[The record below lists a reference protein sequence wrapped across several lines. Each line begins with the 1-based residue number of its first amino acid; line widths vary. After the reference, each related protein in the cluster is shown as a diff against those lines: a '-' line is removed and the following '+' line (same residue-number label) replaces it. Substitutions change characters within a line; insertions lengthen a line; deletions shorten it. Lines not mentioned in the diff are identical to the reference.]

1 MKYEQV
7 ERKMPVSLKESILRQ
22 PWCSALRTSGD
33 SLGEILTQPTHLA
46 ELYRQLSSD
55 EQRTLHLVMSTFGCL
70 PFTSERL
77 EKEAVLQMA
86 GAQVSLG
93 LWGLR
98 RYGVI
103 VAFRKS
109 WGEQLYTLPEDA
121 FSGWQSLIFPTAWP
135 AGQNELDE
143 LSDLDLSDRMA
154 DMDEGVPSNPRG
166 LAQQL
171 FHCMVSC
178 SRQSELSLTNKGTLH
193 KKQLQKI
200 IEHVSLPPRIL
211 TQSGLTYAFMD
222 MYDEPAALMLELG
235 MRMGFLYKNEVGNR
249 FLFHHRNFER
259 WLQSSYEHQQTQLY
273 RIWRQALIPAPVW
286 LEHGISFMDKATDLH
301 WYSFSEL
308 MQAVLS
314 CCSIGLKPI
323 DEVALRQE
331 LMAVWIRPLFTFRFV
346 ELAED
351 QEGEL
356 WFRWLIKPRLITG
369 EGSDFHI
376 ERTLQTEPSL
386 YVQPDFEVLLPPN
399 ASLRL
404 EWEVAAF
411 ADLQNAD
418 LVRTYRLTKESFG
431 RALDH
436 GLRASNVIQVLRDHA
451 YYDVPEQV
459 IITLQQWE
467 EQKDKL
473 YLTDV
478 TLLRCQTNEVAE
490 ALLRNEKCRNLLG
503 ERLGET
509 NFIIS
514 HAHIKHLT
522 KCLEAMG
529 FHPNQ
534 STIPNLWSDE
544 ELEIPSWN
552 ELQLG
557 LCYSKDTIQLYEI
570 DPYLPRREDLYPDM
584 QQIPMSWIK
593 ELRDYHA
600 STRKDMIRKAI
611 EWKSVLQLRKEGRD
625 CFIIPRMLRE
635 DRTGWIL
642 EGWEEYEEIAWTSE
656 DWKEM
661 KLILPGINDGSV
673 REKEETLGEL

>member
-1 MKYEQV
+1 
-7 ERKMPVSLKESILRQ
+7 MPVSLKESILRQ
-22 PWCSALRTSGD
+22 PWCSALRTSGE
-33 SLGEILTQPTHLA
+33 SLGEILTLPTHLA
-46 ELYRQLSSD
+46 ELYRELSSD
-55 EQRTLHLVMSTFGCL
+55 ERRTLRLVMSTFGCL

-86 GAQVSLG
+86 GSQVSLG

-109 WGEQLYTLPEDA
+109 WGEQLYSLPEDA
-121 FSGWQSLIFPTAWP
+121 FAGWQSLVFPSSWP
-135 AGQNELDE
+135 PKQSALERV
-143 LSDLDLSDRMA
+143 SDLSDRIA
-154 DMDEGVPSNPRG
+154 DMDEGVLSNPRG

-178 SRQSELSLTNKGTLH
+178 SRQPELSLTNKGTLH

-200 IEHVSLPPRIL
+200 TEHVSLPARIL
-211 TQSGLTYAFMD
+211 TQSGLTYAFTD
-222 MYDEPAALMLELG
+222 VYDEPAALMLELG
-235 MRMGFLYKNEVGNR
+235 MRMGFLYKNEAGNR
-249 FLFHHRNFER
+249 FLFHHRHFER
-259 WLQSSYEHQQTQLY
+259 WLQSSYEHQQAQLY

-286 LEHGISFMDKATDLH
+286 LEHGLAFMERATILQ
-301 WYSFSEL
+301 WYSLSEL
-308 MQAVLS
+308 LQAILS
-314 CCSIGLKPI
+314 CCSSAHKLM
-323 DEVALRQE
+323 DEEALCQE
-331 LMAVWIRPLFTFRFV
+331 LMATWIKPLSTFRFV

-351 QEGEL
+351 QEGQL
-356 WFRWLIKPRLITG
+356 WFRWLITPRLRIG
-369 EGSDFHI
+369 ASPDSHI
-376 ERTLQTEPSL
+376 ELSPRIAPSL
-386 YVQPDFEVLLPPN
+386 YVQPDFEVLLPPD
-399 ASLRL
+399 ASLSL
-404 EWEVAAF
+404 EWGVAAF
-411 ADLQNAD
+411 ADLQNSD
-418 LVRTYRLTKESFG
+418 LVRTYRLTKESFR

-436 GLRASNVIQVLRDHA
+436 GLRSPDVIRILRDHA
-451 YYDVPEQV
+451 YYEVPEQV

-473 YLTDV
+473 YLADV
-478 TLLRCQTNEVAE
+478 TLLRCQSNEVAE
-490 ALLRNEKCRNLLG
+490 ALLRNEKCRIMLG
-503 ERLGET
+503 ERIGVT

-514 HAHIKHLT
+514 RVHVKHLT

-529 FHPNQ
+529 FHPNP
-534 STIPNLWSDE
+534 SLIPNLSNDE
-544 ELEIPSWN
+544 EQELPSWTDSA
-552 ELQLG
+552 LG

-570 DPYLPRREDLYPDM
+570 DPYLPQREDLYPDM

-625 CFIIPRMLRE
+625 CFIIPRLLRE

>member
-1 MKYEQV
+1 MKYEHV
-7 ERKMPVSLKESILRQ
+7 ERKMPGSLKESILRQ
-22 PWCSALRTSGD
+22 PWCSALRTLGD
-33 SLGEILTQPTHLA
+33 SLEEILTPPTHLA
-46 ELYRQLSSD
+46 ELYRELTSD
-55 EQRTLHLVMSTFGCL
+55 EKSTLRLVMSTFGCL

-77 EKEAVLQMA
+77 AKEAVLQMA

-98 RYGVI
+98 RYGII

-121 FSGWQSLIFPTAWP
+121 FAGWQSLLFPILWP
-135 AGQNELDE
+135 PEQ
-143 LSDLDLSDRMA
+143 SDLEELRDLSDCIA
-154 DMDEGVPSNPRG
+154 DMEEDSVPSNPRG

-200 IEHVSLPPRIL
+200 TEHVRLPARIL
-211 TQSGLTYAFMD
+211 TQSGLTYAFTD
-222 MYDEPAALMLELG
+222 VYDEPAALMLELG
-235 MRMGFLYKNEVGNR
+235 MRMGFLYKNETGNR
-249 FLFHHRNFER
+249 FLFHHRRFER
-259 WLQSSYEHQQTQLY
+259 WLQSSYEYQQAQLY

-286 LEHGISFMDKATDLH
+286 LEHGIACMERATVLQ
-301 WYSFSEL
+301 WYSVSEL
-308 MQAVLS
+308 LQAILTY
-314 CCSIGLKPI
+314 CSITHKPVD
-323 DEVALRQE
+323 DEALRQE
-331 LMAVWIRPLFTFRFV
+331 LMIAWIKPLSTFRFV

-351 QEGEL
+351 QEGQR
-356 WFRWLIKPRLITG
+356 WFRWLITPRLSIG
-369 EGSDFHI
+369 EGPDSLLEQSHRND
-376 ERTLQTEPSL
+376 PSL

-404 EWEVAAF
+404 EWGVAAF

-436 GLRASNVIQVLRDHA
+436 GLRSSDVIQVLRDHA
-451 YYDVPEQV
+451 YYEVPEGV
-459 IITLQQWE
+459 VITLQQWE

-478 TLLRCQTNEVAE
+478 TLLRCQSNEVAE
-490 ALLRNEKCRNLLG
+490 ALLRNEKCSNLLG

-509 NFIIS
+509 NFIVS
-514 HAHIKHLT
+514 REHVKHLT

-529 FHPNQ
+529 FHPNPNQ
-534 STIPNLWSDE
+534 IPNLLSDE
-544 ELEIPSWN
+544 EGEIPSWD
-552 ELQLG
+552 EPVLG

-570 DPYLPRREDLYPDM
+570 DPYLPQREELYPDM
-584 QQIPMSWIK
+584 QQIPVSWIK

-642 EGWEEYEEIAWTSE
+642 EGWEEYEEIAWTGE

>member
-1 MKYEQV
+1 MKYEHV
-7 ERKMPVSLKESILRQ
+7 ERKMPVSLKESIVRQ
-22 PWCSALRTSGD
+22 PWCSALRTSGE
-33 SLGEILTQPTHLA
+33 SLEEILTLPTHLA
-46 ELYRQLSSD
+46 KLYHQLSSD
-55 EQRTLHLVMSTFGCL
+55 EQRTLRLVMSTFGCL
-70 PFTSERL
+70 PFTGERL
-77 EKEAVLQMA
+77 EKEAVLQMS

-98 RYGVI
+98 RYGVV

-121 FSGWQSLIFPTAWP
+121 FAGWQSLVFPAVGLTE
-135 AGQNELDE
+135 QSNVDE
-143 LSDLDLSDRMA
+143 LSDLSDHIA
-154 DMDEGVPSNPRG
+154 EMDEGIPSNPRG

-178 SRQSELSLTNKGTLH
+178 SRQSELSLTSKGTLH

-200 IEHVSLPPRIL
+200 TEHVSLPARIL
-211 TQSGLTYAFMD
+211 TQSGLTYAFTD
-222 MYDEPAALMLELG
+222 VYDEPAALMLELG
-235 MRMGFLYKNEVGNR
+235 MRMGFLYKNETGNR
-249 FLFHHRNFER
+249 FLFHHRLFER
-259 WLQSSYEHQQTQLY
+259 WLQSSYEHQQAQLY

-286 LEHGISFMDKATDLH
+286 LEHGIAFMERATVLQ
-301 WYSFSEL
+301 WYSLSEL
-308 MQAVLS
+308 LQAVLS
-314 CCSIGLKPI
+314 CCSIGHKPM
-323 DEVALRQE
+323 DEETLRQE
-331 LMAVWIRPLFTFRFV
+331 LMTAWIRPLSTFRFV

-351 QEGEL
+351 QEGQL
-356 WFRWLIKPRLITG
+356 WFRWLITPRLSSG
-369 EGSDFHI
+369 ELPDSLSELALLTD
-376 ERTLQTEPSL
+376 PSL

-404 EWEVAAF
+404 EWGVAAF
-411 ADLQNAD
+411 ADLLNAD

-436 GLRASNVIQVLRDHA
+436 GLRSSDVFQVLRDHA
-451 YYDVPEQV
+451 YYEVPEQV

-467 EQKDKL
+467 EHKDKL

-490 ALLRNEKCRNLLG
+490 ALLRNDKCRNLLG
-503 ERLGET
+503 ERIGET

-514 HAHIKHLT
+514 RAHIKHLT

-534 STIPNLWSDE
+534 SAIPNVGSDE
-544 ELEIPSWN
+544 DQEIPLWN
-552 ELQLG
+552 EPQLG

-570 DPYLPRREDLYPDM
+570 DPYLPLREDLYPDM

-593 ELRDYHA
+593 ELRNYHA

-642 EGWEEYEEIAWTSE
+642 EGWEEYEEVAWTSE
-656 DWKEM
+656 DWNEM

>member
-1 MKYEQV
+1 MKYEQM
-7 ERKMPVSLKESILRQ
+7 ERKMPVSLKESIVRQ
-22 PWCSALRTSGD
+22 PWCAALHSSGKT
-33 SLGEILTQPTHLA
+33 LEEILTLPAHLA
-46 ELYRQLSSD
+46 ELYRELSSD
-55 EQRTLHLVMSTFGCL
+55 ERRTLRLVMSTFGCL
-70 PFTSERL
+70 PFTRERL

-103 VAFRKS
+103 VAFRKT

-121 FSGWQSLIFPTAWP
+121 FAGWQSLIFPAS
-135 AGQNELDE
+135 GVLKQYDLDE
-143 LSDLDLSDRMA
+143 LSDLSDRMME
-154 DMDEGVPSNPRG
+154 MDEGENTPSNPRG

-178 SRQSELSLTNKGTLH
+178 SRQPELPFTNKGTLH
-193 KKQLQKI
+193 KKQLQKVT
-200 IEHVSLPPRIL
+200 EHVSLPAKIL
-211 TQSGLTYAFMD
+211 TSSGLTYAFTD
-222 MYDEPAALMLELG
+222 VYDEPAALMLELG

-249 FLFHHRNFER
+249 FLFHHRHFES
-259 WLQSSYEHQQTQLY
+259 WLQCSYEHQQAQLY

-286 LEHGISFMDKATDLH
+286 LEHGIASMEKATVLQ
-301 WYSFSEL
+301 WYSLSEL
-308 MQAVLS
+308 VQAICT
-314 CCSIGLKPI
+314 CCSMGPKLM
-323 DEVALRQE
+323 DEEALGQE
-331 LMAVWIRPLFTFRFV
+331 LRAVWMRPLSIFRFI

-351 QEGEL
+351 QEGRS
-356 WFRWLIKPRLITG
+356 WFRWLIPPNLT
-369 EGSDFHI
+369 SDVSSF
-376 ERTLQTEPSL
+376 ELSLQSDPSL
-386 YVQPDFEVLLPPN
+386 YVQPDFDILLPPN

-404 EWEVAAF
+404 EWAIGAF
-411 ADLQNAD
+411 ADLQNVD
-418 LVRTYRLTKESFG
+418 LVRTYHLTKESFG

-436 GLRASNVIQVLRDHA
+436 GLRGSEVIQTLRDHA
-451 YYDVPEQV
+451 YYDVPEGV

-473 YLTDV
+473 ILTDV
-478 TLLRCQTNEVAE
+478 TLLRCQTSEVAE

-503 ERLGET
+503 ERLGES
-509 NFIIS
+509 NFIIPR
-514 HAHIKHLT
+514 AHVKHLT

-529 FHPNQ
+529 FHPNPRLA
-534 STIPNLWSDE
+534 SNPSSDE
-544 ELEIPSWN
+544 EQEMPSWSGPA
-552 ELQLG
+552 LS

-570 DPYLPRREDLYPDM
+570 DPYLPQREEDLYPDM
-584 QQIPMSWIK
+584 QQIPTSWIK
-593 ELRDYHA
+593 ELRDYHT

-642 EGWEEYEEIAWTSE
+642 EGWEEYEEIAWTSN

-673 REKEETLGEL
+673 REKEETLREL

>member
-1 MKYEQV
+1 MKYEHV
-7 ERKMPVSLKESILRQ
+7 ERKMPISLKESIVRQ
-22 PWCSALRTSGD
+22 PWCSALRTSGE
-33 SLGEILTQPTHLA
+33 SLEEILTLPTHLA
-46 ELYRQLSSD
+46 ELYLHLSSD
-55 EQRTLHLVMSTFGCL
+55 EKRTLRLVLSTFGCL
-70 PFTSERL
+70 PFTGERL
-77 EKEAVLQMA
+77 EKEAVLQMS

-121 FSGWQSLIFPTAWP
+121 FAGWQSLVFPAVRLTE
-135 AGQNELDE
+135 QSNVDV
-143 LSDLDLSDRMA
+143 LSDLSDHMA

-171 FHCMVSC
+171 FHCMVNC
-178 SRQSELSLTNKGTLH
+178 SRQSELSLTSKGTLH

-200 IEHVSLPPRIL
+200 TEHVSLPARIV
-211 TQSGLTYAFMD
+211 TQSGLTYAFTD
-222 MYDEPAALMLELG
+222 VYDEPAALMLELG
-235 MRMGFLYKNEVGNR
+235 MRMGFLYKNEAGNR
-249 FLFHHRNFER
+249 FLFHHRHFKR
-259 WLQSSYEHQQTQLY
+259 WIQSSYEHQQAQLY

-286 LEHGISFMDKATDLH
+286 LEHGIAFMERATVLQ
-301 WYSFSEL
+301 WYSLSEL
-308 MQAVLS
+308 LQAVRS
-314 CCSIGLKPI
+314 CYSIGHKPM
-323 DEVALRQE
+323 DEETLRQE
-331 LMAVWIRPLFTFRFV
+331 LMTAWIRPLSTFRFV
-346 ELAED
+346 ELAEN
-351 QEGEL
+351 QEGQL
-356 WFRWLIKPRLITG
+356 WFRWLITPMLRSG
-369 EGSDFHI
+369 ELSDSLN
-376 ERTLQTEPSL
+376 ELAVRTDPSL

-404 EWEVAAF
+404 EWGVAAF
-411 ADLQNAD
+411 ADLQNTD
-418 LVRTYRLTKESFG
+418 LVRTYRLTKESFQ

-436 GLRASNVIQVLRDHA
+436 GLRSSDVIQVLRDHA
-451 YYDVPEQV
+451 YYEIPEQV

-503 ERLGET
+503 ERMGET

-514 HAHIKHLT
+514 RAHIKHLT

-534 STIPNLWSDE
+534 SAIPNFLSDE
-544 ELEIPSWN
+544 EPEIPLWN
-552 ELQLG
+552 EPQLG

-584 QQIPMSWIK
+584 KQIPMSWIK

-642 EGWEEYEEIAWTSE
+642 EGWEEYEEVAWTSE

>member
-1 MKYEQV
+1 MKYEHV
-7 ERKMPVSLKESILRQ
+7 ERKMPGSLKESILRQ
-22 PWCSALRTSGD
+22 PWCSALRTLGD
-33 SLGEILTQPTHLA
+33 SLEEILTSPAHLA
-46 ELYRQLSSD
+46 ELYRELTSD
-55 EQRTLHLVMSTFGCL
+55 EKSTLRLVMSTFGCL
-70 PFTSERL
+70 PFSSERL
-77 EKEAVLQMA
+77 AKEAVLQMA

-103 VAFRKS
+103 VAYRKS
-109 WGEQLYTLPEDA
+109 WGEQLYALPEDA
-121 FSGWQSLIFPTAWP
+121 FAGWQSLLFLTLWP
-135 AGQNELDE
+135 PEQ
-143 LSDLDLSDRMA
+143 SDLEEVSVLSDRMT
-154 DMDEGVPSNPRG
+154 DMDESVPSNPRG

-200 IEHVSLPPRIL
+200 TEHVRLPARIL
-211 TQSGLTYAFMD
+211 TQSGLTYAYTD
-222 MYDEPAALMLELG
+222 VYDEPAALMLELG
-235 MRMGFLYKNEVGNR
+235 MRMGFLYKNEAGNR
-249 FLFHHRNFER
+249 FLFHHRLFES
-259 WLQSSYEHQQTQLY
+259 WLQSSYEHQQAQLY

-286 LEHGISFMDKATDLH
+286 LEHGIAFMDRATDLQ
-301 WYSFSEL
+301 WYSLSEL
-308 MQAVLS
+308 VQAILT
-314 CCSIGLKPI
+314 CCSITHNSM
-323 DEVALRQE
+323 DEEALRQE
-331 LMAVWIRPLFTFRFV
+331 LMAAWINPLSTFCFV

-351 QEGEL
+351 QEGQL
-356 WFRWLIKPRLITG
+356 WFRWLITPRLSIG
-369 EGSDFHI
+369 EGPDSLLEQSH
-376 ERTLQTEPSL
+376 RTDPSL

-404 EWEVAAF
+404 EWGVAAF

-436 GLRASNVIQVLRDHA
+436 GLRSSDVIQVLRAHA
-451 YYDVPEQV
+451 YYEVPEGV

-478 TLLRCQTNEVAE
+478 TLLRCQSNEVAE
-490 ALLRNEKCRNLLG
+490 ALLRNEKCSNLLG

-509 NFIIS
+509 NFIVS
-514 HAHIKHLT
+514 QEHVKHLT

-529 FHPNQ
+529 FHPNP
-534 STIPNLWSDE
+534 SLIPNLLSDE
-544 ELEIPSWN
+544 EGEIPSSN
-552 ELQLG
+552 EPVLG

-570 DPYLPRREDLYPDM
+570 DPYLPQREELYPDM

>member
-1 MKYEQV
+1 MKYEHM
-7 ERKMPVSLKESILRQ
+7 ERKMPVSLKESIVRQ
-22 PWCSALRTSGD
+22 PWCSALRTSGE
-33 SLGEILTQPTHLA
+33 SLEEILTLPTHLA
-46 ELYRQLSSD
+46 ELYRQLTSD
-55 EQRTLHLVMSTFGCL
+55 ERRTLRLVMSTFGCL

-109 WGEQLYTLPEDA
+109 WGEQLYTMPEDA
-121 FSGWQSLIFPTAWP
+121 FAGWQSLVFPIVWP
-135 AGQNELDE
+135 TEQIDLEE
-143 LSDLDLSDRMA
+143 LSDLSDCMA
-154 DMDEGVPSNPRG
+154 EMEEGVPSNPRG

-200 IEHVSLPPRIL
+200 TEHVSLPARIL
-211 TQSGLTYAFMD
+211 TQSGLTYAFTD
-222 MYDEPAALMLELG
+222 TYDEPAALMLELG
-235 MRMGFLYKNEVGNR
+235 MRLGFLYKNEVGNR
-249 FLFHHRNFER
+249 FLFHYRHFER
-259 WLQSSYEHQQTQLY
+259 WLQSSYEHQQAQLY

-286 LEHGISFMDKATDLH
+286 LDHGIAFMEKGTVLQ
-301 WYSFSEL
+301 WYNLSKL
-308 MQAVLS
+308 LQAILS
-314 CCSIGLKPI
+314 CCSVGHKQM
-323 DEVALRQE
+323 DEEALRQN
-331 LMAVWIRPLFTFRFV
+331 LMSAWIWPLSTFRFV

-351 QEGEL
+351 QEGQL
-356 WFRWLIKPRLITG
+356 WFRWLITPKLRTDECPDSHTDPSLR
-369 EGSDFHI
+369 SD
-376 ERTLQTEPSL
+376 PSL

-404 EWEVAAF
+404 EWGVAAF

-436 GLRASNVIQVLRDHA
+436 GLRSLDVIQVLRDHA
-451 YYDVPEQV
+451 YYEVPEQV

-503 ERLGET
+503 ERMGET

-514 HAHIKHLT
+514 RAHIKHLT

-534 STIPNLWSDE
+534 SVIPNVWSDE
-544 ELEIPSWN
+544 DQEIPSWN
-552 ELQLG
+552 ESQLG

-570 DPYLPRREDLYPDM
+570 DPYLPQREDLYPDM

-673 REKEETLGEL
+673 

>member
-1 MKYEQV
+1 MKYEHV
-7 ERKMPVSLKESILRQ
+7 ERKMPVSLKDSIVRQ
-22 PWCSALRTSGD
+22 PWCSALRTSGE
-33 SLGEILTQPTHLA
+33 SLGEILTLPIHLA
-46 ELYRQLSSD
+46 ELYRELSSD
-55 EQRTLHLVMSTFGCL
+55 EKRTLRLVMSTFGCL
-70 PFTSERL
+70 PFTREGL
-77 EKEAVLQMA
+77 EKEAMLQMA

-103 VAFRKS
+103 IAFRKS
-109 WGEQLYTLPEDA
+109 WGDQLYTLPEDA
-121 FSGWQSLIFPTAWP
+121 FAGWQSLVFPTSWP
-135 AGQNELDE
+135 PNDRGVEEEFN
-143 LSDLDLSDRMA
+143 DLGDRMA
-154 DMDEGVPSNPRG
+154 DIDDGVSSNPRG

-193 KKQLQKI
+193 KKQLHKI
-200 IEHVSLPPRIL
+200 TEHVSLPARIL
-211 TQSGLTYAFMD
+211 TLSGLTYAFTD
-222 MYDEPAALMLELG
+222 VYDEPAALMLEMA
-235 MRMGFLYKNEVGNR
+235 MRMGFLYKNEAGNR
-249 FLFHHRNFER
+249 LQFHYRHFES
-259 WLQSSYEHQQTQLY
+259 WLQSPYEHQQAQLY

-286 LEHGISFMDKATDLH
+286 LEHGIAFMERATALQ
-301 WYSFSEL
+301 WYSLSEL
-308 MQAVLS
+308 LQAILT
-314 CCSIGLKPI
+314 CCSIAHKSM
-323 DEVALRQE
+323 DEEALRQE
-331 LMAVWIRPLFTFRFV
+331 MMAAWIRPLSIFRFV
-346 ELAED
+346 DLSED
-351 QEGEL
+351 QEGQL
-356 WFRWLIKPRLITG
+356 WFMWLITPTLRAG
-369 EGSDFHI
+369 ESSDSPI
-376 ERTLQTEPSL
+376 ELSLQTEPSL

-436 GLRASNVIQVLRDHA
+436 GRRSADVIQVLRDHA
-451 YYDVPEQV
+451 YYEVPEGV

-467 EQKDKL
+467 EQKDRL

-478 TLLRCQTNEVAE
+478 TLLRCQSNEVAE

-503 ERLGET
+503 ERIGET

-514 HAHIKHLT
+514 RTHVKHLT

-529 FHPNQ
+529 FHPNP
-534 STIPNLWSDE
+534 SLITNLSSDE
-544 ELEIPSWN
+544 ELETPSST
-552 ELQLG
+552 EPVLG

-570 DPYLPRREDLYPDM
+570 DPYLPQREDLYPDM

-593 ELRDYHA
+593 ELRDYHI

-611 EWKSVLQLRKEGRD
+611 EWKSVLQLRKEGHD

-642 EGWEEYEEIAWTSE
+642 EGWREYEEIAWTSE

-673 REKEETLGEL
+673 REKGETLGEL